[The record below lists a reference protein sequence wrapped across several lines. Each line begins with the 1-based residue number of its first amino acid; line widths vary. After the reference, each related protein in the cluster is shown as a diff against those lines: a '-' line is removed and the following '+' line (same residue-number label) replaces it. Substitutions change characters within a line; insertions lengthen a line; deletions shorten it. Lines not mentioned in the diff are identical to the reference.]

1 MRILYIGPIIKK
13 QKFNSLYIMKTT
25 NKTMNAL
32 LVMLLVSFTTMGTD
46 LKVYH
51 NAMAPDF
58 DNIQEALDAA
68 VDGDKIFIDT
78 VTFVGNITIDK
89 SVALYPLHKGGMF
102 TVNGSTAL
110 TWADYRNIELH
121 GMNGANVSTSG
132 GINDSATVLINGCY
146 FSSYCYLNSNKL
158 ISYVYYSSFSYNLN
172 VNRSELIGNTFN
184 SDVIVN
190 LENTLDF
197 KMKVY
202 GNYFGTSDGI
212 SISSAQNCFVH
223 IANNIF
229 NYNSNYDCIYV
240 HGNNYADNVIIENN
254 TLNAYGGSSDIIKCY
269 AISNLIIRNN
279 YFNVSPYG
287 QQDIYTTGILIYEFK
302 NNIVR
307 AYDANF
313 VVGSGS
319 LSTIEN
325 NIYSVTP
332 TFSTSTGVISDVAYQ
347 NTGADIPECRD
358 IDNTVNDV
366 GTYGGPHS
374 WDNYHSNSNSKAQIL
389 DLEIPYYNIIL
400 PGNQISIKSKAVHKQ

>member
-1 MRILYIGPIIKK
+1 
-13 QKFNSLYIMKTT
+13 MK
-25 NKTMNAL
+25 AL
-32 LVMLLVSFTTMGTD
+32 LIMLLVSLTTMGAD
-46 LKVYH
+46 LKVYP

-58 DNIQEALDAA
+58 DNIQDALNAA

-78 VTFVGNITIDK
+78 VTFVGNISINK

-102 TVNGSTAL
+102 TVNGSTTL
-110 TWADYRNIELH
+110 SFDNFRNIELH
-121 GMNGANVSTSG
+121 GMNGASLSSNG
-132 GINDSATVLINGCY
+132 NIGDSATVLISGCF
-146 FSSYCYLNSNKL
+146 FSSSSSLTRSKL
-158 ISYVYYSSFSYNLN
+158 ISYVYYSSFTSLY
-172 VNRSELIGNTFN
+172 VKRSELIGNTFN
-184 SDVIVN
+184 HDVNVD
-190 LENTLDF
+190 LENTSDF

-229 NYNSNYDCIYV
+229 NYNSSYECIYV
-240 HGNNYADNVIIENN
+240 HGNSYADNVIIENN
-254 TLNAYGGSSDIIKCY
+254 TFNSYGYSYDIIKCY
-269 AISNLIIRNN
+269 EISNLIIRNN
-279 YFNVSPYG
+279 YFKVISQNNT
-287 QQDIYTTGILIYEFK
+287 QDIYTTSVLIYEFK
-302 NNIVR
+302 NNLISASSSYFNR
-307 AYDANF
+307 GA
-313 VVGSGS
+313 GS

-332 TFSTSTGVISDVAYQ
+332 TFSTSTGVISDAAYQ

>member
-1 MRILYIGPIIKK
+1 
-13 QKFNSLYIMKTT
+13 MKTT
-25 NKTMNAL
+25 NKTMKAL
-32 LVMLLVSFTTMGTD
+32 LIMLLVSLTTIGAD

-58 DNIQEALDAA
+58 DNIQSALDAA

-78 VTFVGNITIDK
+78 VTFVGNIGISK

-102 TVNGSTAL
+102 TVNGSTTL
-110 TWADYRNIELH
+110 SFDNFRNIELH
-121 GMNGANVSTSG
+121 GMNGASLSSNG
-132 GINDSATVLINGCY
+132 NIGDSATVLISGCF
-146 FSSYCYLNSNKL
+146 FSSTCFLNESRL
-158 ISYVYYSSFSYNLN
+158 FSYVYYSSFSGGLY

-184 SDVIVN
+184 GTVNIN
-190 LENTLDF
+190 LENISDF

-202 GNYFGTSDGI
+202 GNYFGQNDKIYITS
-212 SISSAQNCFVH
+212 ANACFVH

-229 NYNSNYDCIYV
+229 NFSASFECIYV
-240 HGNNYADNVIIENN
+240 HGSSYADNVIIENN
-254 TLNAYGGSSDIIKCY
+254 TLNSYGYSNDIIKCY
-269 AISNLIIRNN
+269 NISHLIIRNN
-279 YFNVSPYG
+279 YFNVHGSTS
-287 QQDIYTTGILIYEFK
+287 QDIYTSAILIYEFK

-307 AYDANF
+307 ASSNWY
-313 VVGSGS
+313 VGTGN

-374 WDNYHSNSNSKAQIL
+374 WDNYHGTSNSKAQIL